1 VIQAGRSR
9 FNLPV
14 LPAGDFPVMSSD
26 GLSGRI
32 SVDTNELI
40 RLIDKTRFAISTEET
55 RYYLNGLYL
64 HTVNDGGVTKLRA
77 VATDGHRLALA
88 EMDAPEGAAG
98 LPGIIVPRKTIQE
111 ARRLM
116 ESAGEQV
123 DLQISAQKVRFEFGR
138 AALTSKVIDGAFPD
152 YLRVIPR
159 DNAKILT
166 LDNDLFAK
174 AVDRVAT
181 ISAEKSRSV
190 KLAVEPGRIT
200 LTVRNMEAGQAVE
213 EVEVDYDGEAFEI
226 GFNARY
232 LLDVCGQIGGPIA
245 EFRFADPASPTLVV
259 DPTDPG
265 VKYVLMPLRVVNED
279 GFSKLVVQDFRT
291 KRALPQPEL
300 PAGVVGGL
308 GFSADGEKLGFS
320 LSTPTASSDAW
331 SWGVTDG
338 KLQRWTA
345 SELGGLD
352 AKALA
357 TPQLVRFPSFD
368 KRSIP
373 AFVYK
378 PKLAAGAKAPV
389 IIDIHGGPEAQSRP
403 IFSPIHQHFVGEL
416 GAAVIVT
423 NVRGSSGYGKTYL
436 NLDNAEKREDSVKD
450 IGALLDWIK
459 TQPDLDPSRVVVYGQ
474 SYGGYM
480 SLAVM
485 THYSDRLAGGVE
497 RYGISN
503 FVSFLTNTEAYRRDL
518 RRAEYGD
525 ERDPKMLKAFETISP
540 MNSVGKISKPMLVM
554 QGWNDPRV
562 PKSESDQVVAK
573 LREQGVETWYVQFKD
588 EGHGFLKKSNNDRR
602 REVETQFLQKVL
614 AIRAGSRGQ
623 ARPCRPWSPGT
634 GCAIATGLRRAARC
648 IMRGAV
654 GGSGIAPRTRRL
666 TSLLLRDGLTT
677 GRGDPFSCLTVELGR
692 RERSWCPGRS
702 LSLSATRC

>member
-1 VIQAGRSR
+1 MKLTIERAALLKALGHVQSVVERRNTIPILSNILLSADRDTLSFSATDLDMEIIDEGLAQIDQPGQITAPAHTLYEIVRKLPDGSDVSLSFSGDDPRLVIQAGRSR

-64 HTVNDGGVTKLRA
+64 HTVDDGGRTKLRA

-88 EMDAPEGAAG
+88 EMDAPEGSAG
-98 LPGIIVPRKTIQE
+98 LPGVIVPRKTIQE

-123 DLQISAQKVRFEFGR
+123 DLQISAQKIRFEFGR

-259 DPTDPG
+259 DPVDPG
-265 VKYVLMPLRVVNED
+265 VKYVLMPLRV
-279 GFSKLVVQDFRT
+279 
-291 KRALPQPEL
+291 
-300 PAGVVGGL
+300 
-308 GFSADGEKLGFS
+308 
-320 LSTPTASSDAW
+320 
-331 SWGVTDG
+331 
-338 KLQRWTA
+338 
-345 SELGGLD
+345 
-352 AKALA
+352 
-357 TPQLVRFPSFD
+357 
-368 KRSIP
+368 
-373 AFVYK
+373 
-378 PKLAAGAKAPV
+378 
-389 IIDIHGGPEAQSRP
+389 
-403 IFSPIHQHFVGEL
+403 
-416 GAAVIVT
+416 
-423 NVRGSSGYGKTYL
+423 
-436 NLDNAEKREDSVKD
+436 
-450 IGALLDWIK
+450 
-459 TQPDLDPSRVVVYGQ
+459 
-474 SYGGYM
+474 
-480 SLAVM
+480 
-485 THYSDRLAGGVE
+485 
-497 RYGISN
+497 
-503 FVSFLTNTEAYRRDL
+503 
-518 RRAEYGD
+518 
-525 ERDPKMLKAFETISP
+525 
-540 MNSVGKISKPMLVM
+540 
-554 QGWNDPRV
+554 
-562 PKSESDQVVAK
+562 
-573 LREQGVETWYVQFKD
+573 
-588 EGHGFLKKSNNDRR
+588 
-602 REVETQFLQKVL
+602 
-614 AIRAGSRGQ
+614 
-623 ARPCRPWSPGT
+623 
-634 GCAIATGLRRAARC
+634 
-648 IMRGAV
+648 
-654 GGSGIAPRTRRL
+654 
-666 TSLLLRDGLTT
+666 
-677 GRGDPFSCLTVELGR
+677 
-692 RERSWCPGRS
+692 
-702 LSLSATRC
+702 